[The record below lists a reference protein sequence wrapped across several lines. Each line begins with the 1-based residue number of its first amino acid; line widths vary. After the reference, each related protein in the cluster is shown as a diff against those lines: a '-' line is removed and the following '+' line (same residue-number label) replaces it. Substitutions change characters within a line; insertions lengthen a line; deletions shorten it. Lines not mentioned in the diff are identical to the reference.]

1 MLDKEINILGAGL
14 CGSLLSI
21 MMAKQG
27 YSVTVREKRSDPRKN
42 RGSAGR
48 SINLA
53 MSAKGINALKYAG
66 IFEQIEPLLMPMKGR
81 MLHFQDGREELQPY
95 GQYDHEFIYSVS
107 RLRLNHLLI
116 DAAEE
121 IGVEIKFQHSVESF
135 DKEKNVSFQS
145 NNGGYKL
152 TAKNLLVTDGA
163 GSMMRRS
170 YNGSSPIL
178 PQEEI
183 LPHIKNKIDQKF
195 YEIIHTEK
203 FVKSTDSPL
212 EAAKKGKDT
221 SMWLSI
227 NSVKN
232 KNSDIVISAGNTGA
246 LLVIAKLNLKMIE
259 SIDKPA
265 LSALWPNKKGMSVVL
280 DLGANIECSSKNL
293 LDFSIMGASL
303 YKSLYPN
310 DNPNVALLNIGSE
323 ELKGNEII
331 KETFQILNELKSE
344 NFNFSGYIE
353 GNQLMNGDVNVIV
366 ADGFTGN
373 VALKTA
379 EGTANFI
386 IEELKKTLGGTII
399 GKISSILNISNL
411 RKFKK
416 RLDPRLYNGAI
427 FIGLD
432 SPVVK
437 SHGGTDY
444 IGFSNSLE
452 VCNRII
458 KGNLIDKIKNNI
470 S

>member
-1 MLDKEINILGAGL
+1 MGGDNSPKKVLDGIIHNHNLHKDNYYKIFGNINEISKHI
-14 CGSLLSI
+14 
-21 MMAKQG
+21 
-27 YSVTVREKRSDPRKN
+27 EK
-42 RGSAGR
+42 
-48 SINLA
+48 
-53 MSAKGINALKYAG
+53 
-66 IFEQIEPLLMPMKGR
+66 
-81 MLHFQDGREELQPY
+81 
-95 GQYDHEFIYSVS
+95 
-107 RLRLNHLLI
+107 
-116 DAAEE
+116 
-121 IGVEIKFQHSVESF
+121 
-135 DKEKNVSFQS
+135 
-145 NNGGYKL
+145 
-152 TAKNLLVTDGA
+152 
-163 GSMMRRS
+163 
-170 YNGSSPIL
+170 
-178 PQEEI
+178 
-183 LPHIKNKIDQKF
+183 KIDEK
-195 YEIIHTEK
+195 YYDIVHTEN

-212 EAAKKGKDT
+212 EAAKRGKDT

-227 NSVKN
+227 ESVK
-232 KNSDIVISAGNTGA
+232 KKESDIVISAGNTGA

-259 SIDKPA
+259 NIDKPA

-303 YKSLYPN
+303 YKSLYPE

-331 KETFQILNELKSE
+331 KETFQILNEKKSI
-344 NFNFSGYIE
+344 NFNFGGYIE
-353 GNQLMNGDVNVIV
+353 GNELMNGDVNVIV

-386 IEELKKTLGGTII
+386 TGELKKALGGSVI

-411 RKFKK
+411 KKFKK

-458 KGNLIDKIKNNI
+458 KGNLIDKIKSNI
-470 S
+470 

>member
-1 MLDKEINILGAGL
+1 MSNFIKIAVDAMGGDNSPKKVIEGIIHNHNTQKDNFFKIFGNKNEIFKLI
-14 CGSLLSI
+14 
-21 MMAKQG
+21 
-27 YSVTVREKRSDPRKN
+27 EK
-42 RGSAGR
+42 
-48 SINLA
+48 
-53 MSAKGINALKYAG
+53 
-66 IFEQIEPLLMPMKGR
+66 
-81 MLHFQDGREELQPY
+81 
-95 GQYDHEFIYSVS
+95 
-107 RLRLNHLLI
+107 
-116 DAAEE
+116 
-121 IGVEIKFQHSVESF
+121 
-135 DKEKNVSFQS
+135 
-145 NNGGYKL
+145 
-152 TAKNLLVTDGA
+152 
-163 GSMMRRS
+163 
-170 YNGSSPIL
+170 
-178 PQEEI
+178 
-183 LPHIKNKIDQKF
+183 KIDKKY
-195 YEIIHTEK
+195 YEIVHTDN

-212 EAAKKGKDT
+212 EAAKRGKDT

-227 NSVKN
+227 DSVK
-232 KNSDIVISAGNTGA
+232 KKESDIVISAGNTGA

-265 LSALWPNKKGMSVVL
+265 LSALWPNKKGMNVVL

-303 YKSLYPN
+303 YKSLYPE

-323 ELKGNEII
+323 ELKGNDVI
-331 KETFQILNELKSE
+331 KETFQILNERKSN
-344 NFNFSGYIE
+344 NFNFKGYIE
-353 GNQLMNGDVNVIV
+353 GNELMNGDVNVIV

-386 IEELKKTLGGTII
+386 TGELKKALGGSII

-411 RKFKK
+411 KKFKK

-470 S
+470 